1 MTKQELKNN
10 LENVIYKPFE
20 LYVNDFINLRF
31 GYDSVDNTINVRNTK
46 HFSSADYYLF
56 TEENIDKLV
65 EQTFENN
72 YELQGA

>member
-10 LENVIYKPFE
+10 LENVIYKPFV
-20 LYVNDFINLRF
+20 LYVNDFIILRF
-31 GYDSVDNTINVRNTK
+31 GYDSVDNTINVRNTE
-46 HFSSADYYLF
+46 HFSPADYYLF

-72 YELQGA
+72 HELQGA

>member
-1 MTKQELKNN
+1 MTKQELKNK
-10 LENVIYKPFE
+10 LSNVKNESFE
-20 LYVNDFINLRF
+20 LYVNEVINLRF
-31 GYDSVDNTINVRNTK
+31 WYDSVDNTINVRNTE
-46 HFSSADYYLF
+46 HFSTADSYLF

>member
-10 LENVIYKPFE
+10 LENVKNKSFE

-31 GYDSVDNTINVRNTK
+31 WYDSVDNTINVTNTEY
-46 HFSSADYYLF
+46 FAPADSYLF
-56 TEENIDKLV
+56 TKANIDKLV

>member
-20 LYVNDFINLRF
+20 LYVNDFIILRF
-31 GYDSVDNTINVRNTK
+31 GYDSVDNTINVRNTE
-46 HFSSADYYLF
+46 HFAPADYYLF

-72 YELQGA
+72 HELQGA